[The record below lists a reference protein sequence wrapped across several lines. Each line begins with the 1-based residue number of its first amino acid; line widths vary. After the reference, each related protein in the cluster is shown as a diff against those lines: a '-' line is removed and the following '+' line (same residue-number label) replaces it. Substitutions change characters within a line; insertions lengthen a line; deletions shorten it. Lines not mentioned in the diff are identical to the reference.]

1 MGLAATWRRF
11 SVNVLTNISTI
22 KVIKRP
28 RNVAYLLLSVKRSGG
43 VWRNT
48 TKVSS
53 EVAGKKVVVKK
64 EEISLE

>member
-1 MGLAATWRRF
+1 MDLDATLRQI
-11 SVNVLTNISTI
+11 SVNVLTNISTF
-22 KVIKRP
+22 KVIKRQ

-48 TKVSS
+48 TNVSS
-53 EVAGKKVVVKK
+53 EVVGKKVVVK